1 MLRKLIKHEF
11 RATGRVML
19 PLFLVLLVTSVGA
32 NFSVRGMLDT
42 RYKVLDVLGS
52 LLVMAFAV
60 AIFGVCVMSVVLMV
74 QRFYKNLLQD
84 EGYVMMTLPVSVHQH
99 IWSKLIV
106 SAVWFALTIVVVCLA
121 ACIVA
126 FDVGFVQELVQ
137 GFRELFR
144 EISQYLNAYYAI
156 NGTVIILEFLLI
168 CFVGCCVMCLQF
180 YASLAIGHSFPNHK
194 MAWSVLWF
202 FALQFATQLLAGSLF
217 ALLDE
222 SWLHHLLMAWTDSWN
237 LSGTAATQLMM
248 LIVLLGEALYGAV
261 YYFLTT
267 WSLKKRL
274 NLE

>member
-1 MLRKLIKHEF
+1 MLRKLLKHEF
-11 RATGRVML
+11 RATGRIML
-19 PLFLVLLVTSVGA
+19 PLSLIVLGTAVGA
-32 NFSVRGMLDT
+32 NLSVRVLMET
-42 RYKVLDVLGS
+42 SNKVLNLLGG
-52 LLVMAFAV
+52 LLIAAFAV
-60 AIFGVCVMSVVLMV
+60 AIFGVCIMSMVVMVR
-74 QRFYKNLLQD
+74 RFYKNLLQD

-99 IWSKLIV
+99 IWSKLLV

-121 ACIVA
+121 AFIVA

-144 EISQYLNAYYAI
+144 EISRYLNAYYAI
-156 NGTVIILEFLLI
+156 NGTVILLEFLAI

-180 YASLAIGHSFPNHK
+180 YAALAIGHSFPNHK

-202 FALQFATQLLAGSLF
+202 FVLQFATQMLAGSLF

-248 LIVLLGEALYGAV
+248 LIVLLGEVLYGAV

>member
-1 MLRKLIKHEF
+1 MLRKLLKHEF
-11 RATGRVML
+11 RATGRIML
-19 PLFLVLLVTSVGA
+19 PLYLVLLATAVGA
-32 NFSVRGMLDT
+32 NFSTRGLLETDSRLLDI
-42 RYKVLDVLGS
+42 LGG
-52 LLVMAFAV
+52 LLVMAFVV
-60 AIFGVCVMSVVLMV
+60 AIIGVCIMSMVVMV

-84 EGYVMMTLPVSVHQH
+84 EGYVMLTLPCSIHQQV
-99 IWSKLIV
+99 WSKLIV

-144 EISQYLNAYYAI
+144 EISRYLNAYYAI

-222 SWLHHLLMAWTDSWN
+222 SWLHHLLLAWTESWH

-248 LIVLLGEALYGAV
+248 LIVLLGEVLYGAV

>member
-1 MLRKLIKHEF
+1 M
-11 RATGRVML
+11 
-19 PLFLVLLVTSVGA
+19 
-32 NFSVRGMLDT
+32 
-42 RYKVLDVLGS
+42 
-52 LLVMAFAV
+52 
-60 AIFGVCVMSVVLMV
+60 
-74 QRFYKNLLQD
+74 
-84 EGYVMMTLPVSVHQH
+84 
-99 IWSKLIV
+99 
-106 SAVWFALTIVVVCLA
+106 
-121 ACIVA
+121 A
-126 FDVGFVQELVQ
+126 FDVGFVQELVR

-248 LIVLLGEALYGAV
+248 LIVLLGEVLYGAV

>member
-19 PLFLVLLVTSVGA
+19 PLFLILLVTSVGA
-32 NFSVRGMLDT
+32 NLSVRGMLDT
-42 RYKVLDVLGS
+42 PYKVLDVLGS

-60 AIFGVCVMSVVLMV
+60 AILGVCVMSVVVMV

-126 FDVGFVQELVQ
+126 FDVGFVQELVR

-156 NGTVIILEFLLI
+156 NGTVIVLEFLAI

-202 FALQFATQLLAGSLF
+202 FVLQFATQLLAGSLF

-222 SWLHHLLMAWTDSWN
+222 SWLHHLLMAWTEGWQ

-248 LIVLLGEALYGAV
+248 LIVLLGEVLYGAV

-267 WSLKKRL
+267 WFLKKRL